1 MDEHGSEKVM
11 KILKFI
17 LNGDPVS
24 VAIHENETLVEV
36 LRNRL
41 GFTGTK
47 QGCDQGEC
55 GACTVLVDGKSSLS
69 CLLLAVRMEGRRV
82 TTIEGL
88 AQRGSLHP
96 LQTAFH
102 ETGAIQCGFCTPGM
116 ILAAKALLDN
126 NHSPNRQEIKEA
138 MAGNL
143 CRCTGY
149 QKIIQAVEE
158 ASHIL
163 SGGKQ

>member
-1 MDEHGSEKVM
+1 M

-17 LNGDPVS
+17 VNDDPVS
-24 VAIHENETLVEV
+24 VAINERETLLEV

-55 GACTVLVDGKSSLS
+55 GTCTVLVDGTPFLS
-69 CLLLAVRMEGRRV
+69 CLVLAVRMEGRRI

-88 AQRGSLHP
+88 AEKGKLHP

-102 ETGAIQCGFCTPGM
+102 EGGAIQCGFCAPGM
-116 ILAAKALLDN
+116 ILTAKALLDKN
-126 NHSPNRQEIKEA
+126 PSPHRQEIKEA

-149 QKIIQAVEE
+149 KKIIQAIEH
-158 ASHIL
+158 ASQVI
-163 SGGKQ
+163 SGRSDDGQ

>member
-1 MDEHGSEKVM
+1 M

-17 LNGDPVS
+17 LNDDPVS
-24 VAIHENETLVEV
+24 VAIHENETLLEV

-88 AQRGSLHP
+88 AQRGNIHP
-96 LQTAFH
+96 LQIAFH

-126 NHSPNRQEIKEA
+126 NPSPNRQEIKEA

-149 QKIIQAVEE
+149 RKIIQAVEE

-163 SGGKQ
+163 FGGNSDGRENL